1 MYSFNPNLSIVIK
14 SFLVVF
20 FSILR
25 NDYSI
30 LRKDIRCR
38 FVSLDFETGS
48 IAVFKN
54 FVSND
59 NNQLILEGCNFHF
72 AQCLHRKLASP
83 EIGLARVYNQED
95 TGIKAFVKKLIA
107 LSFLPVDRVISTF
120 LQLLHLNDLRAP
132 FVDPSGGAIQHPQLT
147 SFLEY
152 FLHYWLLNDD
162 RIHIFNCFDRDRHK
176 TNNFKVALKVRSNL
190 WKFIDGLKEIDFQ
203 ANLDERQVRI

>member
-1 MYSFNPNLSIVIK
+1 MERSKFVPSHLHSYLLSPPCEEQTTGASSFLDIMYSFNPNLSIVIK

-83 EIGLARVYNQED
+83 EIGLAGVYNQED
-95 TGIKAFVKKLIA
+95 TGIEAVVKKLIA
-107 LSFLPVDRVISTF
+107 LSTESFPHSCSYFTST
-120 LQLLHLNDLRAP
+120 
-132 FVDPSGGAIQHPQLT
+132 T
-147 SFLEY
+147 
-152 FLHYWLLNDD
+152 
-162 RIHIFNCFDRDRHK
+162 
-176 TNNFKVALKVRSNL
+176 
-190 WKFIDGLKEIDFQ
+190 
-203 ANLDERQVRI
+203 